1 MGIIGGEF
9 TRVEFDRWEFS
20 GGVFEGGGG
29 GGGVL
34 IPASLCLEKVY
45 YYCFLS
51 FKAFRL
57 FVCLYP

>member
-29 GGGVL
+29 AGGGCPNTCFALFRKGLLLLLL
-34 IPASLCLEKVY
+34 I
-45 YYCFLS
+45 F
-51 FKAFRL
+51 
-57 FVCLYP
+57 